1 MDPRRLLARPP
12 VPPAGRAVRFAHGG
26 RTLSDY
32 HINVFYSDE
41 DGGYIADIPDLETCS
56 AFGTTAEEALAEV
69 EKARDAWLAAAR
81 EAGKPIPEP
90 RYRPA
95 IYAR

>member
-1 MDPRRLLARPP
+1 M
-12 VPPAGRAVRFAHGG
+12 
-26 RTLSDY
+26 SDY

-41 DGGYIADIPDLETCS
+41 DGAYVADIPDLEACS
-56 AFGTTAEEALAEV
+56 AFGSTAEEALAEV
-69 EKARDAWLAAAR
+69 ERAKQAWLAAAR
-81 EAGKPIPEP
+81 ETGRKIPEP